1 MVGKKAKILLHGRLE
16 MNNNPMSLELLQNI
30 KVSINVTTNQNISTF
45 YEFDIKKWFDTQDQI
60 IEFPIQS
67 YIQDITV
74 NINAKIML
82 QSNK

>member
-1 MVGKKAKILLHGRLE
+1 